1 MYGIKKVSGN
11 WFLKWHYSLMGP
23 SFLSSRTFRFSL
35 LPPGFLDFLLKMI
48 YSKVLGSGILKL
60 DVNWIFFNVK
70 KYSTSYGA
78 SNCPK

>member
-1 MYGIKKVSGN
+1 
-11 WFLKWHYSLMGP
+11 MGP
-23 SFLSSRTFRFSL
+23 SLLSSRTFRFSL

-48 YSKVLGSGILKL
+48 YSKVLGGGILKL

-78 SNCPK
+78 SKLPYGPFVVLHKINCVEFQV